1 MVVEKRGDVFAELH
15 AGRMLLHQ
23 VNCVGVM
30 GAGIAAQVRKRFP
43 DCYDAYKRICSKDCL
58 GKIYVHDCGAIKI
71 CNAFGQQGISR
82 TTRMTDYIA
91 WQSILQ
97 ALIAELDR
105 LQQLGQIWTVVAP
118 YGIGCGL
125 GGGSWPTMFDM
136 LKGAFT
142 KHELIICRF
151 G

>member
-23 VNCVGVM
+23 VNC
-30 GAGIAAQVRKRFP
+30 
-43 DCYDAYKRICSKDCL
+43 
-58 GKIYVHDCGAIKI
+58 
-71 CNAFGQQGISR
+71 
-82 TTRMTDYIA
+82 
-91 WQSILQ
+91 
-97 ALIAELDR
+97 
-105 LQQLGQIWTVVAP
+105 
-118 YGIGCGL
+118 GL
-125 GGGSWPTMFDM
+125 GGSSWPTILDM